1 MKYSLLRQSVRGD
14 ELRFISKQLLKLAIP
29 SMAENSLQM
38 LFGMVDTA
46 FLGHLSWQA
55 MSGAGLANQ
64 LIFVFQVV
72 VVAAAVGVNVI
83 VSNATGVGN
92 KHKAS
97 GSLWNGVH
105 LCLLWS
111 AFLMGLA
118 PLSSNFLRIF
128 GNVDKVVFEYASTY
142 LKTILFGMPSMAL
155 MAVLGAALRGS
166 GDTKTPMFA
175 TGIANLLNVF
185 LDYAMIY
192 GKFGFPR
199 MEVLGAALAT
209 VISRFVGVFVL
220 LLAVMRNPHLDEDIR
235 KVIKLDLTNLRDI
248 VSVGLP
254 AAGENFMFSSGLLIF
269 ASILLASGPMAYA
282 GHRIGINI
290 ESLSFMPGWGISV
303 AVTTLAGQYNGRRR
317 LDKVTAVARQG
328 FIIAALIQVSA
339 GVFIFLFP
347 ELLISLF
354 TSQAEI
360 VQLAKIPVRLVGIF
374 QIFLALESSMNG
386 VLRATG
392 NTTFGMIVSTVSM
405 WAIRLPLAYFFSVKM
420 GLGLLGAWLG
430 MMSDM
435 GFRSVL
441 KLLFY
446 MSGAW
451 EKSALKVSSKVTH
464 VGGSD
469 LS

>member
-1 MKYSLLRQSVRGD
+1 
-14 ELRFISKQLLKLAIP
+14 
-29 SMAENSLQM
+29 
-38 LFGMVDTA
+38 
-46 FLGHLSWQA
+46 
-55 MSGAGLANQ
+55 
-64 LIFVFQVV
+64 
-72 VVAAAVGVNVI
+72 
-83 VSNATGVGN
+83 
-92 KHKAS
+92 
-97 GSLWNGVH
+97 
-105 LCLLWS
+105 
-111 AFLMGLA
+111 
-118 PLSSNFLRIF
+118 
-128 GNVDKVVFEYASTY
+128 
-142 LKTILFGMPSMAL
+142 
-155 MAVLGAALRGS
+155 
-166 GDTKTPMFA
+166 
-175 TGIANLLNVF
+175 
-185 LDYAMIY
+185 
-192 GKFGFPR
+192 
-199 MEVLGAALAT
+199 
-209 VISRFVGVFVL
+209 
-220 LLAVMRNPHLDEDIR
+220 
-235 KVIKLDLTNLRDI
+235 
-248 VSVGLP
+248 
-254 AAGENFMFSSGLLIF
+254 
-269 ASILLASGPMAYA
+269 MAYA

-317 LDKVTAVARQG
+317 LDKVTAVAKQG

-464 VGGSD
+464 VGRSD